1 MNLLNNLPVS
11 CLDVLIDLPV
21 LGGDENYS
29 GKNMDAVQKLLDFM
43 EKRVDKVKFFP
54 FATPAQTIDR
64 CVDPLELTGN
74 SRTCKALDPLVKCSS
89 KAYK

>member
-11 CLDVLIDLPV
+11 CLDVLIDVPV

-54 FATPAQTIDR
+54 CATQTTDR
-64 CVDPLELTGN
+64 CVDLLKLEAGE
-74 SRTCKALDPLVKCSS
+74 CV
-89 KAYK
+89 

>member
-11 CLDVLIDLPV
+11 CLDVLIDVPI
-21 LGGDENYS
+21 LGGDENYG

-54 FATPAQTIDR
+54 SATPTQATDR
-64 CVDPLELTGN
+64 CVHPLRLTLN
-74 SRTCKALDPLVKCSS
+74 SRVNNTVDP
-89 KAYK
+89 